1 MTAWLADTL
10 IATTGLMILVL
21 VLREPVRRQFGAGA
35 AYALWLVP
43 AARIAMPTLTSTVER
58 TVAPAPAVEP
68 LALAAAP
75 LPPPEPSLLDSV
87 GGLAGLALWL
97 WLGGAALMLGHGL
110 ATYRRQRRHVLG
122 EAVQLARLDSIRIV
136 RSEAVRG
143 PLAFGILDRVI
154 ALPADFETRFDER
167 QRRLALDH
175 ELAHHRSGDLLAN
188 LVAYVLLCLQWFNPL
203 AWVSHAAFRFDQEAA
218 CDARV
223 LDKAKGPDR
232 AAYGQAIAKAASGRA
247 LLFSGALDRPTTLK
261 RRLSTMLN
269 NSTPRRRLAGKVIV
283 LAVLGVALPMT
294 ASRAVHYIDVPAPP
308 APPAPAVLLAAA
320 VQPAAAAPAAPVAPA
335 TPAAPAAAPYPREE
349 RVTIN
354 GERKD
359 WDDLTPAERAEIR
372 RELARAREEL
382 KRVDFEEVKRD
393 VREAMAEVKVDRD
406 EIRRE
411 LAAAKAEVDA
421 AMREIDANAPELR
434 RAGQDPEAIKASV
447 RAGLAAIDPDAIAR
461 SVHVSVNAS
470 VNEHTIRASLKAAEA
485 GLRHAERELERV
497 ERRTRD

>member
-1 MTAWLADTL
+1 
-10 IATTGLMILVL
+10 
-21 VLREPVRRQFGAGA
+21 
-35 AYALWLVP
+35 
-43 AARIAMPTLTSTVER
+43 
-58 TVAPAPAVEP
+58 
-68 LALAAAP
+68 
-75 LPPPEPSLLDSV
+75 
-87 GGLAGLALWL
+87 
-97 WLGGAALMLGHGL
+97 
-110 ATYRRQRRHVLG
+110 
-122 EAVQLARLDSIRIV
+122 
-136 RSEAVRG
+136 
-143 PLAFGILDRVI
+143 
-154 ALPADFETRFDER
+154 
-167 QRRLALDH
+167 
-175 ELAHHRSGDLLAN
+175 
-188 LVAYVLLCLQWFNPL
+188 
-203 AWVSHAAFRFDQEAA
+203 
-218 CDARV
+218 
-223 LDKAKGPDR
+223 
-232 AAYGQAIAKAASGRA
+232 
-247 LLFSGALDRPTTLK
+247 
-261 RRLSTMLN
+261 MLN

-335 TPAAPAAAPYPREE
+335 TPAAPAAAPDPREE
-349 RVTIN
+349 RVMIN

-470 VNEHTIRASLKAAEA
+470 VNEHTIRASLNAAEA
-485 GLRHAERELERV
+485 GLRHAERELERI